1 MCQHMIFIYKNGAN
15 EAICRA
21 GIESEHV
28 YLGEEGEGGTDWEI
42 S

>member
-1 MCQHMIFIYKNGAN
+1 MIFIYKNGAN

-21 GIESEHV
+21 GIESEYV